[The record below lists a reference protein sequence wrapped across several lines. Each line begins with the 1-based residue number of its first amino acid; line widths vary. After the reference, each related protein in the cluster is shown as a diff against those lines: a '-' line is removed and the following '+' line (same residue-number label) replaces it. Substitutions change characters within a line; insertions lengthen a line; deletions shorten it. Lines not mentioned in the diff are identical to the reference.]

1 MFTPVDPNDGG
12 SPAEGFLL
20 YQGYFEASNVQ
31 PIEAMVSMITLER
44 NYESSQKSI
53 QYQDETLN
61 RAVNDLGRVQ
71 R

>member
-1 MFTPVDPNDGG
+1 
-12 SPAEGFLL
+12 
-20 YQGYFEASNVQ
+20 
-31 PIEAMVSMITLER
+31 MVSMITLER